1 MSDVSSTST
10 GPLAAHLSARIEQ
23 RLQKLSTSV
32 KASYTERSI
41 DTVHQLRVASRRLR
55 AFALV
60 FKDVLGEKAQARLE
74 KELKRVTN
82 AVGALR
88 DLDVL
93 VGFVEGRLARAGAEL
108 ERAAIEHLL
117 EHLEQ
122 RRVEAGDAAE
132 ARLKKLDTGE
142 LARRVRRA
150 ARDVIAGLSPADAQ
164 RAYARTLLQRLILDA
179 VQQELPASGAE
190 QAAQLHRLRID
201 IKELRYALELFEPVL
216 GEHFTV
222 LYERATALQE
232 LLGTHHDLT
241 VLGEIVAERAADLA
255 RKHRHT
261 LSAGLHLA
269 GAALAADQQT
279 ILARFQKRGFDG
291 DWWRDELRRALE
303 PS

>member
-1 MSDVSSTST
+1 MSDASSTGD
-10 GPLAAHLSARIEQ
+10 GPLAAHLSARVEQ
-23 RLQKLSTSV
+23 RLQKLSKSL

-41 DTVHQLRVASRRLR
+41 DTVHELRVASRRLR

-74 KELKRVTN
+74 KELKRVTKSV
-82 AVGALR
+82 AALR

-93 VGFVEGRLARAGAEL
+93 VGLVEGRLAGANAEL

-122 RRVEAGDAAE
+122 RRVEAADTAE
-132 ARLKKLDTGE
+132 VRLKGLDTGG
-142 LARRVRRA
+142 LSRRVRRA

-164 RAYARTLLQRLILDA
+164 RAYARSLLERLILDA
-179 VQQELPASGAE
+179 AQRELPEGGAE

-201 IKELRYALELFEPVL
+201 IKKIRYALELFEPVL
-216 GEHFTV
+216 GEHFGA

-241 VLGEIVAERAADLA
+241 VLGELMAELAADLA
-255 RKHRHT
+255 RKHRLA
-261 LSAGLHLA
+261 LSAGLQLA
-269 GAALAADQQT
+269 GAALAADQQAVLSSYQET
-279 ILARFQKRGFDG
+279 GFDA
-291 DWWRDELRRALE
+291 DWWRDELKRALE